1 MVYPPTL
8 NSSCSWY
15 TVTHFPMLYFHLF
28 SLWQAS
34 LWENQTKVTFEQ
46 CRACLLKMYSSSLFP
61 LLVYYFTVDFLP
73 TSSSVA
79 HVLDGPSC
87 ARPPD
92 TLVGPVHNRAL
103 SLNGRLTWLTSVL
116 EWPWPPRPCHA
127 QYNASV
133 SVPDSSG
140 PERYVPKLLPL
151 TAWLQVNKEKK
162 MIINIHPASCQDTY
176 CIFQLPVLTVC

>member
-1 MVYPPTL
+1 MCGLPPNIELVMLLIYRYP
-8 NSSCSWY
+8 
-15 TVTHFPMLYFHLF
+15 F
-28 SLWQAS
+28 SNVIFLSLTSQS
-34 LWENQTKVTFEQ
+34 LWENPNKVTFEQ

-92 TLVGPVHNRAL
+92 TLVGPVRNRAL

-116 EWPWPPRPCHA
+116 EWPWPPRPFHA

-162 MIINIHPASCQDTY
+162 W
-176 CIFQLPVLTVC
+176 